1 MITAKEY
8 KETKDSFN
16 LLGKIA
22 KQLKLTGMSESFG
35 SDDDPEIIGYLSD
48 HPKAKEGYIY
58 EVIIREVQI
67 PDEEQYSHEAGGLGI
82 KPWLRE
88 ETVIVNEKYKPYRQ
102 VNNVEFTNK
111 DKPIKI

>member
-8 KETKDSFN
+8 KEAKDSFN
-16 LLGKIA
+16 LLGKKA

-67 PDEEQYSHEAGGLGI
+67 PDEEQYSHEAGGLGV
-82 KPWLRE
+82 KPLPNGFKIEPLLTE
-88 ETVIVNEKYKPYRQ
+88 EPI
-102 VNNVEFTNK
+102 EFTNK